1 MAFLFEVDN
10 PLLLSRSMHIFHVE
24 ISQLSTNEGSRGRVA
39 VQPVRVNSR
48 RLTLYS
54 RELKRERC
62 MTMHDCAITS
72 ASTCAVRWKLKPEER
87 RVSEYVGYLE
97 LSSLMWKLFC
107 HNCQKR
113 IIPERE
119 RERSES
125 SKTRDVRY
133 LCVCGWCWC
142 VVYNVHLKMCQ
153 NMLKSHVSCCVKW

>member
-72 ASTCAVRWKLKPEER
+72 ASTCAVRWKLKPEDS
-87 RVSEYVGYLE
+87 RVREYVGYLE

-119 RERSES
+119 REVSLRRLVMLDICACAADVGVLFIMFT
-125 SKTRDVRY
+125 SKCVRT
-133 LCVCGWCWC
+133 C
-142 VVYNVHLKMCQ
+142 
-153 NMLKSHVSCCVKW
+153 